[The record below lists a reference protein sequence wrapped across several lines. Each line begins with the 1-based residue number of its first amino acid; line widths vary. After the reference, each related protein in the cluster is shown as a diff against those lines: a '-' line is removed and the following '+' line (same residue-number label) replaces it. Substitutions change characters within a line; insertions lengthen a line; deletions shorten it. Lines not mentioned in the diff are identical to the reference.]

1 MQALLLLV
9 CVCVTSVL
17 GSLSGSSRVQVQAA
31 CIAKVW
37 RPNGISNRIIVA
49 VAAAAEGGWK

>member
-1 MQALLLLV
+1 MQAFSLFL
-9 CVCVTSVL
+9 CVCVTCVL

-49 VAAAAEGGWK
+49 AAAAAEGGWK